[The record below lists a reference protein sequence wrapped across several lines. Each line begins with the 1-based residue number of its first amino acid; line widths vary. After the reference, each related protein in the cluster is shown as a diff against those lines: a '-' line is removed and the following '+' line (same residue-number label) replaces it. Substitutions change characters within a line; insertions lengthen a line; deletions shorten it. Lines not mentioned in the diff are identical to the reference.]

1 MRCPNRRRGASR
13 QDLSPLSAEGYFS
26 QALQVDVPISDVY
39 PSTSTGTP
47 STASFR
53 VYYTAPSGLNEDEEE
68 DDEDGASSK
77 GVVFVC
83 VHGAGYSGLS
93 YACAAKS
100 LVEKGKGKVGVLSF
114 DARGHGEFNLYCLS

>member
-1 MRCPNRRRGASR
+1 M
-13 QDLSPLSAEGYFS
+13 
-26 QALQVDVPISDVY
+26 Y
-39 PSTSTGTP
+39 PSSSTGSTA
-47 STASFR
+47 TASFR
-53 VYYTAPSGLNEDEEE
+53 VYYTAPSGSIDEDEDEDEE
-68 DDEDGASSK
+68 GASSK

-114 DARGHGEFNLYCLS
+114 DARGHGESLLSALL